1 MGLMDIQQQVLYFT
15 EQTQIS
21 LLRLEI
27 THLLEVKYYLQFILW
42 LLHCPH
48 CEQERIDRMEVY
60 DLVVNFISTVG
71 FPIGVAVY
79 SLMRLE
85 KTMSENT
92 SVLSALCGK
101 LDDLENR

>member
-1 MGLMDIQQQVLYFT
+1 
-15 EQTQIS
+15 
-21 LLRLEI
+21 
-27 THLLEVKYYLQFILW
+27 
-42 LLHCPH
+42 
-48 CEQERIDRMEVY
+48 MEVY